1 MFLQSVSYAVHKGKF
16 AAAQRTR
23 RKSTGIIKLVTVPL
37 MHGTQGQT
45 GQNMT
50 KEEIKANVS
59 IIDVLGRYGLTPN
72 KHGFLCCPF
81 HGERTPSLK
90 IYTNTNTFHC
100 FGIGCGASGDQF
112 KFVML
117 MEHVSFKEAFE
128 ILGGTYDHKPMTDSA
143 ALRIMRAKRTRAQNI
158 ARHNRL
164 NGEYISVCKK
174 LRYYREKLDSE
185 PMYSTEYEEALKQI
199 PCLECILDELDKELE
214 KTKCLT

>member
-1 MFLQSVSYAVHKGKF
+1 LFLQSVSYAVHKGKF
-16 AAAQRTR
+16 AAATKTR

-50 KEEIKANVS
+50 KEEIKRNTS
-59 IIDVLGRYGLTPN
+59 MFDVIGRYGLQVN
-72 KHGFLCCPF
+72 RNGKILCPF
-81 HGERTPSLK
+81 HQEKTPSCSIK
-90 IYTNTNTFHC
+90 RDFFKC
-100 FGIGCGASGDQF
+100 FGCGAAGDQF

-117 MEHVSFKEAFE
+117 MENVSFKEAFE

-158 ARHNRL
+158 AKRNRL
-164 NGEYISVCKK
+164 NGEYISVCEK

-185 PMYSTEYEEALKQI
+185 PMYSSEYEEALKQI
-199 PCLECILDELDKELE
+199 PYLEYIQDELDKELGRGVNA
-214 KTKCLT
+214 